1 MPKKSTPTIDPETG
15 APPGVQGPPS
25 ATPPSDENAPPG
37 LDLSDPII
45 AALLG
50 GIVGGGGSSSS
61 GSSGGS
67 SGGGA
72 PGDPQVSEATA
83 FYLELWGK
91 LPPNGY
97 VQNFIGG
104 QTDIFDFIRFQL
116 SRPGAR
122 KTRFY
127 ADRLAGYAAQAA
139 SIMGRR

>member
-1 MPKKSTPTIDPETG
+1 MPGGARRGGETG
-15 APPGVQGPPS
+15 GGTPPPGSDGGTAPP
-25 ATPPSDENAPPG
+25 DENAPPP
-37 LDLSDPII
+37 LDLNDPII
-45 AALLG
+45 SALLG
-50 GIVGGGGSSSS
+50 NIVGGGGSSSS
-61 GSSGGS
+61 GGGSSS

-72 PGDPQVSEATA
+72 PGDPQVAEATS

-104 QTDIFDFIRFQL
+104 ETDIFDFIRFQL

-127 ADRLAGYAAQAA
+127 ANRLAEYAAQAA

>member
-1 MPKKSTPTIDPETG
+1 MPGGGPHP
-15 APPGVQGPPS
+15 GPP
-25 ATPPSDENAPPG
+25 PPTTGDGDGGQDGNAPPPI
-37 LDLSDPII
+37 DLSDPII
-45 AALLG
+45 SALLG
-50 GIVGGGGSSSS
+50 GIVGGGGGSSS
-61 GSSGGS
+61 GSSGGSS

-72 PGDPQVSEATA
+72 PGDPQVGEATA

-97 VQNFIGG
+97 VQNFMNGT
-104 QTDIFDFIRFQL
+104 TDIFDFIQFQL

>member
-1 MPKKSTPTIDPETG
+1 
-15 APPGVQGPPS
+15 
-25 ATPPSDENAPPG
+25 
-37 LDLSDPII
+37 
-45 AALLG
+45 
-50 GIVGGGGSSSS
+50 
-61 GSSGGS
+61 
-67 SGGGA
+67 
-72 PGDPQVSEATA
+72 VSEATA

-104 QTDIFDFIRFQL
+104 ETDIFDFIRFQL

>member
-1 MPKKSTPTIDPETG
+1 MAPDPPSYIGPPTLEDIPKKDRVG
-15 APPGVQGPPS
+15 GGG
-25 ATPPSDENAPPG
+25 DENAPPG